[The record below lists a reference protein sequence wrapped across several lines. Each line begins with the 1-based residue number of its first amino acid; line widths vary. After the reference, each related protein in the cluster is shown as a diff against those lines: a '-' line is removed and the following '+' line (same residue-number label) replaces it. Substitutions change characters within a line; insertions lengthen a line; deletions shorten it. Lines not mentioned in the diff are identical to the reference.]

1 MHICYF
7 SKKCR
12 FCQAFFEELSATPYT
27 KEIRFICV
35 DPSPGRPPL
44 PAWLKSVPALVVNG
58 EDTPRVGPSA
68 VNNWL
73 FERKLLASTANGG
86 ASNGGGS
93 SSATSSI
100 SNTPSYAAPPK
111 PQQSN
116 KLPDPISANTA
127 ASSKQGPPVL
137 AGSQMNGIEAWHGA
151 EMSGSA
157 WSDDYSFLDDAFT
170 SEKGYNPI
178 VRNWESLAGPTT
190 GRGPGGGAAGAGG
203 AGGSAAGAAGGLGS
217 GPKSAKE
224 EKLIK
229 EFEQFSKMRD
239 MEFSPIKRM

>member
-1 MHICYF
+1 MHVCYF

-27 KEIRFICV
+27 REIRFVCV

-44 PAWLKSVPALVVNG
+44 PAWLKSVPTLVVEG
-58 EDTPRVGPSA
+58 EEAPRVGPSA

-73 FERKLLASTANGG
+73 FERKLLANNGNT
-86 ASNGGGS
+86 SGS
-93 SSATSSI
+93 SSVGAL
-100 SNTPSYAAPPK
+100 PSYAPPPK

-116 KLPDPISANTA
+116 KLPDPISANTP

-137 AGSQMNGIEAWHGA
+137 PGSQMNGIEAWHGA

-190 GRGPGGGAAGAGG
+190 GKGHGGAVGGPGGPGG
-203 AGGSAAGAAGGLGS
+203 PGG

-224 EKLIK
+224 EKLLK